1 MPAQE
6 AHARPR
12 FGRMRPEPQAAAWA
26 AAVFLLALAISWW
39 AGEAFRMLRLETA
52 RQDLAEDAARY
63 ATALSVG
70 MRSRAS
76 FVDGLAAFVASREA
90 SGTLTRDAFDTF
102 AAGEYALGASIRTIQ
117 VAPDAVIRW
126 TYPLAGNEAAVGLDL
141 RRHANLDVR
150 EDVARTL
157 ETTGPTVSGAFELA
171 QGGLGIAVRRSVT
184 AAGRAWGLAALVLDA
199 PAVIEEAGLASP
211 PAGTRYAVRDGRG
224 RTFHGDDSVFTA
236 DAVTASAAMP
246 EGAWLVAA
254 VPSRGWD
261 ALVANEVTGVRILG
275 LSIVALITLVAYLL
289 ASRQRRLARLVRE
302 RTSEIAAS
310 ERKWKALFERSP
322 VSLWEEDF
330 SQVKLIMD
338 EWKAAGVMDMRAH
351 LSSHPEALDQLIGAI
366 EVRSVNAA
374 TLDLYDAPDQARL
387 LAGLSGYSTPESREV
402 FVEQMEAVAEGRTEF
417 WGDSAMVTPGGRFKY
432 VAVRWTVMPGHERD
446 YGSVVVSITD
456 LTQRVRTQQELD
468 AVRQNLEALVEMRT
482 AELRQ
487 VNDEL
492 KEAQQAKDSFLA
504 NMSHELRTPLNSVLG
519 FAGILLQEGAGPLTE
534 EQRKQLE
541 MVRRSGRQLL
551 ALVNDVLDLARVESG
566 HVEIVEEEFDA
577 GAFAVA
583 SVEEVRPLALEKAI
597 ALMATVPG
605 VPLVITTDRE
615 RLHRIV
621 LNLLSNAVKFTESG
635 EVELTVRGSEATV
648 EFVVR
653 DTGPGI
659 PLAERERIFEP
670 FHQLPSESAAK
681 SPGSG
686 LGLAI
691 ARELAALLG
700 GRLTVSGDER
710 GAVFTLELPR
720 RLDDGAIR

>member
-1 MPAQE
+1 MPARQAIAGKNGE
-6 AHARPR
+6 
-12 FGRMRPEPQAAAWA
+12 RMRVEPQAALWA
-26 AAVFLLALAISWW
+26 AAVFVVALVIAWW
-39 AGEAFRMLRLETA
+39 GGDSYRTLRLETA
-52 RQDLAEDAARY
+52 RQELAEDATQY

-70 MRSRAS
+70 MRSRAA
-76 FVDGLAAFVASREA
+76 FVDGLASFVASREA
-90 SGTLTRDAFDTF
+90 SGTLTLDAFETF

-117 VAPDAVIRW
+117 VAPGAVIRW
-126 TYPLAGNEAAVGLDL
+126 TFPLKGNEAAIGLDL
-141 RRHANLDVR
+141 GRHANLEVR

-157 ETTGPTVSGAFELA
+157 EATGPTLSGAFELA
-171 QGGLGIAVRRSVT
+171 QGGAGIAIRRAVMVD
-184 AAGRAWGLAALVLDA
+184 GRVWGLAAVILDV
-199 PAVIEEAGLASP
+199 PAVIEEAGLTAVETG
-211 PAGTRYAVRDGRG
+211 ARYAVRDGRS
-224 RTFHGDDSVFTA
+224 RTFHGA
-236 DAVTASAAMP
+236 DAVFSADPVTARAVMP

-254 VPSRGWD
+254 VPAQGWGAEIAGD
-261 ALVANEVTGVRILG
+261 IAGARVLG
-275 LSIVALITLVAYLL
+275 LSIVVLITLIAYLL

-330 SQVKLIMD
+330 SQVKRTLD
-338 EWKAAGVMDMRAH
+338 GWRDAGMVDLRAH
-351 LSSHPEALDQLIGAI
+351 LSSHPEALEELVRCIM
-366 EVRSVNAA
+366 VRSVNAA
-374 TLDLYDAPDQARL
+374 TLELYDAPDQARL
-387 LAGLSGYSTPESREV
+387 LEGLSGYSTPESREV
-402 FVEQMEAVAEGRTEF
+402 FLQQMEAVAEGRTEF

-432 VAVRWTVMPGHERD
+432 VAVRWTVMPGHEKD

-482 AELRQ
+482 GELRK

-492 KEAQQAKDSFLA
+492 KEAQQAKDAFLA

-519 FAGILLQEGAGPLTE
+519 FAGILLQEGAGPLTA

-551 ALVNDVLDLARVESG
+551 SLVNDVLDLARVESG
-566 HVEIVEEEFDA
+566 RIEVVQEEFDA

-597 ALMATVPG
+597 ALTATVPREP
-605 VPLVITTDRE
+605 VLVTTDRE

-635 EVELTVRGSEATV
+635 EVELAVHGSETTV

-659 PLAERERIFEP
+659 PAAEREMIFEP
-670 FHQLPSESAAK
+670 FHQLPSASAAK

-691 ARELAALLG
+691 ARELATLLG
-700 GRLTVSGDER
+700 GLLSVGGDDR
-710 GAVFTLELPR
+710 GAVFTLKMPR
-720 RLDDGAIR
+720 QYDDGAVR

>member
-1 MPAQE
+1 MSAGKI
-6 AHARPR
+6 ASRKR
-12 FGRMRPEPQAAAWA
+12 RGRMRVEPYSVVLA
-26 AAVFLLALAISWW
+26 AAVFVVALAISLWSSDSYRSLRM
-39 AGEAFRMLRLETA
+39 EAA
-52 RQDLAEDAARY
+52 RQDLAEDATQY

-70 MRSRAS
+70 MRSRAA

-90 SGTLTRDAFDTF
+90 SGTLTRDTFEIF

-126 TYPLAGNEAAVGLDL
+126 TFPLAGNEAAVGLDL
-141 RRHANLDVR
+141 RHHANPEVR

-157 ETTGPTVSGAFELA
+157 EATGPIVSGAFELA
-171 QGGLGIAVRRSVT
+171 QGGLGIAIRRSVIV
-184 AAGRAWGLAALVLDA
+184 AGRVWGLAAVILDA
-199 PAVIEEAGLASP
+199 PALVEEAGLNAIET
-211 PAGTRYAVRDGRG
+211 GTRYALRDGRG
-224 RTFHGDDSVFTA
+224 RTFHGDDTVFDA
-236 DAVTASAAMP
+236 DPVTARAAMP
-246 EGAWLVAA
+246 DGAWLVAA

-261 ALVANEVTGVRILG
+261 AAIASDVTGARVLG
-275 LSIVALITLVAYLL
+275 LSIVLLLTLIAYLL
-289 ASRQRRLARLVRE
+289 ASRQRRLAGLVRE

-330 SQVKLIMD
+330 SQVKRLLD
-338 EWKAAGVMDMRAH
+338 GWRDAGMSDLRAR
-351 LSSHPEALDQLIGAI
+351 LSSHPESLDELVSSIQ
-366 EVRSVNAA
+366 VRSVNAA
-374 TLDLYDAPDQARL
+374 TLDLYDTPDQARL
-387 LAGLSGYSTPESREV
+387 LEGLSGYSTPESREV
-402 FVEQMEAVAEGRTEF
+402 FLQQMEAVADGRTEF

-432 VAVRWTVMPGHERD
+432 VAVRWTVMPGHEKD

-482 AELRQ
+482 AELRN

-492 KEAQQAKDSFLA
+492 KEAQQAKDAFLA

-583 SVEEVRPLALEKAI
+583 SAEEVRPLALEKAI
-597 ALMATVPG
+597 ALTATVPPE
-605 VPLVITTDRE
+605 PLHMITDRE

-635 EVELTVRGSEATV
+635 EVELTVRGFEASV

-691 ARELAALLG
+691 ARELASLLG
-700 GRLTVSGDER
+700 GTLTVGGDDG
-710 GAVFTLELPR
+710 GALFTLTVPR
-720 RLDDGAIR
+720 GLDDGAGR

>member
-1 MPAQE
+1 MPGEDAS
-6 AHARPR
+6 ARTR
-12 FGRMRPEPQAAAWA
+12 VGRMRVEPQAAAWT
-26 AAVFLLALAISWW
+26 AAVFVVALAISWW
-39 AGEAFRMLRLETA
+39 AGEAYRAARLQSA
-52 RQDLAEDAARY
+52 RQSLAEEATQY
-63 ATALSVG
+63 ATALTVG

-76 FVDGLAAFVASREA
+76 FVEGLAAFVASRDA

-117 VAPDAVIRW
+117 VAPDAIIRW

-141 RRHANLDVR
+141 TRHANVEVR

-157 ETTGPTVSGAFELA
+157 EATGPTLSGAFELA
-171 QGGLGIAVRRSVT
+171 QGGLGIAVRQSVI
-184 AAGRAWGLAALVLDA
+184 AEGRVWGLAAVILDA
-199 PAVIEEAGLASP
+199 PAVIAESGLPGA
-211 PAGTRYAVRDGRG
+211 PAGTRYGLRDGRG
-224 RTFHGDDSVFTA
+224 RTFFGE
-236 DAVTASAAMP
+236 DAVFAADPVTARATMP
-246 EGAWLVAA
+246 EGAWLLAA
-254 VPSRGWD
+254 VPSRGWEAAIAD
-261 ALVANEVTGVRILG
+261 EVAGARFLG
-275 LSIVALITLVAYLL
+275 LSIVALITLIAYLL

-310 ERKWKALFERSP
+310 ERRWKALFERSP

-330 SQVKLIMD
+330 SGVKSRLD
-338 EWKAAGVMDMRAH
+338 EWRAGGVDDVRAH
-351 LSSHPEALDQLIGAI
+351 LASHPESLEDLIHTI
-366 EVRSVNAA
+366 KVRSVNAA
-374 TLDLYDAPDQARL
+374 TLDLYDAPDQTRL
-387 LAGLSGYSTPESREV
+387 LEGLSGYSTPESREV
-402 FVEQMEAVAEGRTEF
+402 FLQQMEAVAQGRTEF

-432 VAVRWTVMPGHERD
+432 VAVRWTVMPGHEKD

-487 VNDEL
+487 VNNEL
-492 KEAQQAKDSFLA
+492 KEAQQAKDAFLA

-519 FAGILLQEGAGPLTE
+519 FAGILLQEGAGPLNE

-566 HVEIVEEEFDA
+566 HIEMVEEEFDA

-597 ALMATVPG
+597 ALMANVPPE
-605 VPLVITTDRE
+605 PLPMTTDKE

-635 EVELTVRGSEATV
+635 EVELTVRGSERTV
-648 EFVVR
+648 SFVVR

-659 PLAERERIFEP
+659 PTVERERIFEP

-700 GRLTVSGDER
+700 GTLTVGGDDG

-720 RLDDGAIR
+720 APDDAAIR

>member
-1 MPAQE
+1 MPARQTVTRRRGE
-6 AHARPR
+6 
-12 FGRMRPEPQAAAWA
+12 RMRVEPQAAAWA
-26 AAVFLLALAISWW
+26 IAVFAVALAASWW
-39 AGEAFRMLRLETA
+39 AGDIYRALRLETA
-52 RQDLAEDAARY
+52 RQDLAEHATQY

-70 MRSRAS
+70 MRSRAA
-76 FVDGLAAFVASREA
+76 FVDGLASFVASREA
-90 SGTLTRDAFDTF
+90 SGALTREAFDIF

-126 TYPLAGNEAAVGLDL
+126 TYPLAGNEAAIGLEL
-141 RRHANLDVR
+141 RRHANIEVR

-157 ETTGPTVSGAFELA
+157 ETTGPTLSGGFELA
-171 QGGLGIAVRRSVT
+171 QGGAGIAIRRAVIVD
-184 AAGRAWGLAALVLDA
+184 GRVWGLAAVILDV
-199 PAVIEEAGLASP
+199 PAVVEEAGLTA
-211 PAGTRYAVRDGRG
+211 AETGARYAVRDGRG
-224 RTFHGDDSVFTA
+224 KTFQGI
-236 DAVTASAAMP
+236 DAVFDADPVTARAAMP

-254 VPSRGWD
+254 APAGGWD
-261 ALVANEVTGVRILG
+261 SAIANDILGVRLLG
-275 LSIVALITLVAYLL
+275 LSIVALVTLVAYLL

-330 SQVKLIMD
+330 SQVKMTLD
-338 EWKAAGVMDMRAH
+338 EWRDAGMVDLRAH
-351 LSSHPEALDQLIGAI
+351 LSTRPEALEELVRCIS
-366 EVRSVNAA
+366 VRSVNAA

-387 LAGLSGYSTPESREV
+387 LEGLSGYSTPESREV
-402 FVEQMEAVAEGRTEF
+402 FLQQMEAVADGRTEF

-468 AVRQNLEALVEMRT
+468 AVRENLEALVEMRT
-482 AELRQ
+482 GELRK

-492 KEAQQAKDSFLA
+492 KEAQQAKDAFLA

-597 ALMATVPG
+597 ALMATVPSE
-605 VPLVITTDRE
+605 PFAITTDKE

-635 EVELTVRGSEATV
+635 EVELTVRGSETAV

-659 PLAERERIFEP
+659 PLAERERIFAP

-691 ARELAALLG
+691 ARELATLLG
-700 GRLTVSGDER
+700 GTLSVSGDDG
-710 GAVFTLELPR
+710 GAVFTLTMPR
-720 RLDDGAIR
+720 GLDDGAIR